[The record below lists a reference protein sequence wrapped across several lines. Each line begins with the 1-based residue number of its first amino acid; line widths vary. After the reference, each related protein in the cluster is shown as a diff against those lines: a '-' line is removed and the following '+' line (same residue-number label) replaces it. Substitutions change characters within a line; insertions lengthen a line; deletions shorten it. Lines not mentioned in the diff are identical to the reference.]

1 MVKPSKLLPPDPRP
15 WKAEPEKRK
24 ERKEFEK
31 EVAGFDWG
39 QAIALGLIGATVAF
53 GIDNSLKRK
62 EAKHEEED
70 RREERRRQRER
81 QSGSRAPRSS
91 RSQAGYDRD
100 RGRNRERYG
109 RRYDDDDDDG
119 RTDDGRS
126 FRDDRSDRDYYDPD
140 WHEREYKSVRDYAPP
155 PSDVSDA
162 RATRGTA
169 VREESISVRG
179 VGGREYVRAVDQFE
193 RDYGYGDRRP
203 RYTERRR
210 SQSIPVSRSREY
222 YSNW

>member
-1 MVKPSKLLPPDPRP
+1 MVKPGKLLPPDPRP
-15 WKAEPEKRK
+15 WKGEPEKRK

-53 GIDNSLKRK
+53 GIDKSLKRT
-62 EAKHEEED
+62 EEKHEEED
-70 RREERRRQRER
+70 RKEERRRQRER
-81 QSGSRAPRSS
+81 QSRSRPPRSS

-100 RGRNRERYG
+100 RYRGG
-109 RRYDDDDDDG
+109 HDDDRDDRSDDG
-119 RTDDGRS
+119 RG

-140 WHEREYKSVRDYAPP
+140 WREGEYKSVRDYAPP
-155 PSDVSDA
+155 PSDVSEA
-162 RATRGTA
+162 RA
-169 VREESISVRG
+169 VREESVSVRG
-179 VGGREYVRAVDQFE
+179 VGGREYVRAMDQFE

-203 RYTERRR
+203 RYGEKRR
-210 SQSIPVSRSREY
+210 SRSIPVSRSKEY

>member
-53 GIDNSLKRK
+53 GIDKSLKRT
-62 EAKHEEED
+62 EEKHEEED

-81 QSGSRAPRSS
+81 QSRSRPPRSS

-100 RGRNRERYG
+100 RDRDRYSS
-109 RRYDDDDDDG
+109 RYDDDG

-126 FRDDRSDRDYYDPD
+126 FRDDGSDRDYYDPD

-155 PSDVSDA
+155 PSDVSEA
-162 RATRGTA
+162 RATRGTTA
-169 VREESISVRG
+169 REESVSVRG
-179 VGGREYVRAVDQFE
+179 VGGREYVRAVDQFQ
-193 RDYGYGDRRP
+193 RDYGYGERRP
-203 RYTERRR
+203 RYDERRR

>member
-39 QAIALGLIGATVAF
+39 HAIALGLIGATVAF
-53 GIDNSLKRK
+53 GIDKSLKRT
-62 EAKHEEED
+62 EEKHEEEE

-81 QSGSRAPRSS
+81 QSRSRPPRSS

-100 RGRNRERYG
+100 RDRDRYSS
-109 RRYDDDDDDG
+109 RYDNDDG

-155 PSDVSDA
+155 PSDVSEA
-162 RATRGTA
+162 RATRGSA
-169 VREESISVRG
+169 AREESVSVRG

-193 RDYGYGDRRP
+193 RDYGYGNRRP
-203 RYTERRR
+203 RYNERRR